1 MGKSDVLRVMLFSLS
16 QSLCWGQIPYV
27 FISPMP
33 QRTESFFQTFTYQG
47 EQRELLTVSTFLTDS
62 TLYRTDTYRVAGPAN
77 AQSLVV
83 SDRLAV
89 TREGATK
96 IMYPNGQV
104 YLSCLYRFD
113 RLDGPFL
120 LYYNDGS
127 LKRRELYKNGSIKQ
141 SHCYTPQGT
150 EQPCPALYQPIT
162 FNGSYK
168 VLQRYLEK
176 RIQPILNRTGAID
189 AQVQLTINEVG
200 QPTNITVNSR
210 SKANDE
216 DLITSIRAVIQSI
229 PQQVS
234 DQQNWK
240 PAMMDGVPLP
250 EVQRFF
256 ITKRHGFTYIN
267 MPLSTSN

>member
-1 MGKSDVLRVMLFSLS
+1 MGNLFVLRVMLLSLI
-16 QSLCWGQIPYV
+16 QALCLGQTPYT
-27 FISPMP
+27 FISLTP
-33 QRTESFFQTFTYQG
+33 QRTESYFQTFTYQG

-62 TLYRTDTYRVAGPAN
+62 TLYRIDTYRVAGPAN
-77 AQSLVV
+77 AQSLLA
-83 SDRLAV
+83 SHRLAV
-89 TREGATK
+89 RREGATK

-120 LYYNDGS
+120 LYYNDGA

-141 SHCYTPQGT
+141 SHCYTPQGI

-162 FNGSYK
+162 FNGSYN

-176 RIQPILNRTGAID
+176 HIQPILDRTGAID
-189 AQVQLTINEVG
+189 AQVQLTINEIG
-200 QPTNITVNSR
+200 QLTTIIINSR

-216 DLITSIRAVIQSI
+216 DLITSIRAVMQAI
-229 PQQVS
+229 PQQVP

-240 PAMMDGVPLP
+240 PATMDGVPLP

-256 ITKRHGFTYIN
+256 VTKRHGFTYIN
-267 MPLSTSN
+267 MPPSTPN